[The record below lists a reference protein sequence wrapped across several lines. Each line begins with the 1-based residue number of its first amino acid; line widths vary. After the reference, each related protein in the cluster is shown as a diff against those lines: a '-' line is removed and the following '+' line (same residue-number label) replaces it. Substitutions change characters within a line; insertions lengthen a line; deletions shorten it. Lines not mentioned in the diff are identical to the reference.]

1 MVDKYKKEEGK
12 MKELS
17 IKNNVIP
24 FNLARQKA
32 YNSFYRTL
40 KQLYGKNN
48 ITEKDFQNKW
58 YENLVKFKR
67 MTNLLMNAFNLL
79 VNFCNLV

>member
-32 YNSFYRTL
+32 YNSSYRTL